1 MQLPCTVG
9 VECQLIVTECSHAVT
24 KMTVHHKA
32 CVLSREGLW
41 VSRSKFLP
49 GVRIRDQNNES
60 HPPDGQTLGL
70 GERQEGVKLA
80 AVVGSLIELDLRCSQ
95 HMEASERVD

>member
-1 MQLPCTVG
+1 MSLVG
-9 VECQLIVTECSHAVT
+9 VVGIIS
-24 KMTVHHKA
+24 K
-32 CVLSREGLW
+32 G
-41 VSRSKFLP
+41 RSVAASKKLPRRIGFPGQKFLP

-60 HPPDGQTLGL
+60 HPPHGQTLGL

-95 HMEASERVD
+95 HEKDK